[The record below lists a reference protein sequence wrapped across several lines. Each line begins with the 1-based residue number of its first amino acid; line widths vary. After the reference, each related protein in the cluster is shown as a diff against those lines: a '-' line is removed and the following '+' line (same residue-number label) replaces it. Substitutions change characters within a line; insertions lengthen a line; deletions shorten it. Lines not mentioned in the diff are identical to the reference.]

1 MIEAALL
8 TATILVVLVG
18 GSLVRVALGPTDADR
33 MLGVQLLGSSMTALP
48 IVLAIGLQIPRLF
61 DLALVMALLAG
72 VTTAVFAVSNR
83 EGDMRDERP

>member
-8 TATILVVLVG
+8 TATILVLLVG